1 MTTSHLP
8 LSNRRPAAQS
18 GFTLIEMMISVTIG
32 LGILAGLVGVLAT
45 NSSNSKTND
54 RTAELMT
61 NGRYAL
67 NSMRQALRQ
76 AGFRGFT
83 LADPRAPAAL
93 GLAAANNECLEA
105 GATQDAFVS
114 NLRQGL
120 WGANNANPFAAS
132 CIPDANY
139 VANTDV
145 LVVRRLDPV
154 PIPAANLVANTLYFQ
169 TSYEVGQVFRSNVT
183 PAVPPV
189 FTGAPTP
196 LASFAERI
204 YVYHIS
210 PFTVAANEVPQV
222 PALWR
227 VALLA
232 NGSMARELVAS
243 GVERMQLQYGRFTSA
258 LDTQYTDTVTGTSF
272 NPGRTDWDDVN
283 AVRIWLLARNSVPE
297 PGYVNTTTYVMG
309 DQNITVNDNFRRQL
323 FTSVVQLRN

>member
-8 LSNRRPAAQS
+8 LSIRRPAAQS
-18 GFTLIEMMISVTIG
+18 GFTLIEMMISITIG

-45 NSSNSKTND
+45 SSSNSKTND

-67 NSMRQALRQ
+67 NSIRQELRQ
-76 AGFRGFT
+76 AGFRGYT
-83 LADPRAPAAL
+83 WAEPRAPGAL
-93 GLAAANNECLEA
+93 GLVAADNECLEA
-105 GATQDAFVS
+105 GAAQGTFVS

-120 WGANNANPFAAS
+120 WGANNTNPFAET
-132 CIPDANY
+132 CIPAANY
-139 VANTDV
+139 VVNTDV
-145 LVVRRLDPV
+145 LVVRRLDAV
-154 PIPAANLVANTLYFQ
+154 PIPPANLVANALYFQ
-169 TSYEVGQVFRSNVT
+169 STYEVGQVFRRDVT
-183 PAVPPV
+183 PAPPPV

-196 LASFAERI
+196 VGSFAERI
-204 YVYHIS
+204 YVYYIS
-210 PFTVAANEVPQV
+210 PFTVAANEDPQV

-232 NGSMARELVAS
+232 DGSMARELVAS
-243 GVERMQLQYGRFTSA
+243 GIEHMQLQYGRLTTA

-272 NPGRTDWDDVN
+272 NPGSTSWDDVN
-283 AVRIWLLARNSVPE
+283 AVRIWLLARNAVPE

-309 DQNITVNDNFRRQL
+309 DQTITANDNFRRQL